1 MIKFIGI
8 LLGLFFLLMLYIY
21 YQKEKDFL
29 EPKVLFLIL
38 EFISYVPGMILFTS
52 ESSIEFTVAG
62 CMKVML
68 FELIYVFSALAGINL
83 SRKIFVA
90 EKNKVYDIPLINII
104 IFFAIGFGAKILV
117 ILKLGGLS
125 FVIQNGELAYLMQA
139 HGYGIYTMFYKFMVV
154 AILAM
159 FEKFVIHKE
168 RRVYKVLLIVMIS
181 LYALSFL
188 IYTNRTPAFIVV
200 LITFFI
206 YNFEIRRMNLSRV
219 LNLRVILVVVLLVF
233 LAYTATLRRTENSN
247 KVSQSMWGDLFYNYT
262 NVGRDIKVYDYFSDH
277 EKWLGKGYLNIIP
290 SLIPGT
296 KSKPSTDDGIY
307 LVNIIRGNDI
317 DINANSDELPSQTGS
332 VPFTTPGYMYANFG
346 FVGVL
351 LGGIIEGFL
360 IGLSY
365 KKMQKNKNAFNV
377 AIYFYMIYS
386 FGLST
391 GRMVP
396 TMISIIFIW
405 LFKKVINIRVKVYR

>member
-125 FVIQNGELAYLMQA
+125 FVIQNGQLAYLMQS

-188 IYTNRTPAFIVV
+188 IYTSRTP
-200 LITFFI
+200 
-206 YNFEIRRMNLSRV
+206 
-219 LNLRVILVVVLLVF
+219 
-233 LAYTATLRRTENSN
+233 
-247 KVSQSMWGDLFYNYT
+247 
-262 NVGRDIKVYDYFSDH
+262 
-277 EKWLGKGYLNIIP
+277 
-290 SLIPGT
+290 
-296 KSKPSTDDGIY
+296 
-307 LVNIIRGNDI
+307 
-317 DINANSDELPSQTGS
+317 
-332 VPFTTPGYMYANFG
+332 
-346 FVGVL
+346 
-351 LGGIIEGFL
+351 
-360 IGLSY
+360 
-365 KKMQKNKNAFNV
+365 
-377 AIYFYMIYS
+377 
-386 FGLST
+386 
-391 GRMVP
+391 
-396 TMISIIFIW
+396 
-405 LFKKVINIRVKVYR
+405 